1 MASLLQ
7 LMPCL
12 HDRINFELSASWGRT
27 MAGHPDRRKLS
38 RLLLEV
44 PMQIAVPDR
53 SEILFGQTSNVS
65 AQGIFFR
72 TTGHLN
78 LDQEVEC
85 ILVLPE
91 NLTLA
96 TQPTLVGCKGKVV
109 RVNES
114 QSQSG
119 DAVGIAIEV
128 NSYDFSGRFTLP
140 NAAAANNPTTENE

>member
-12 HDRINFELSASWGRT
+12 QDRIHFELSASWGRT

-53 SEILFGQTSNVS
+53 SEILFGQTANVS
-65 AQGIFFR
+65 AQGIFFH
-72 TTGHLN
+72 TTGRLN
-78 LDQEVEC
+78 LEQEVEC
-85 ILVLPE
+85 VLVLPE

-96 TQPTLVGCKGKVV
+96 SQPTLVGCKGKVV
-109 RVNES
+109 RVSES
-114 QSQSG
+114 HSD

-140 NAAAANNPTTENE
+140 STAATNNPAAKE

>member
-7 LMPCL
+7 LMPGL
-12 HDRINFELSASWGRT
+12 QDRTNLELPTSWGRT
-27 MAGHPDRRKLS
+27 MPGHPDRRKLS

-44 PMQIAVPDR
+44 PMQIAVPDG
-53 SEILFGQTSNVS
+53 SEVFFGQTSNVS

-72 TTGHLN
+72 TTSRLN
-78 LDQEVEC
+78 LGQDVEC
-85 ILVLPE
+85 VMVLPE

-96 TQPTLVGCKGKVV
+96 AEPTLVGCKGKVV

-114 QSQSG
+114 EPG

-128 NSYDFSGRFTLP
+128 NSYDFSGRFP
-140 NAAAANNPTTENE
+140 FPTTTAKNDPASETKE

>member
-1 MASLLQ
+1 
-7 LMPCL
+7 
-12 HDRINFELSASWGRT
+12 
-27 MAGHPDRRKLS
+27 
-38 RLLLEV
+38 
-44 PMQIAVPDR
+44 MQIAVPDR

-72 TTGHLN
+72 TTDRLN

-96 TQPTLVGCKGKVV
+96 AQPTLVGCKGKVV
-109 RVNES
+109 RVS
-114 QSQSG
+114 ASTPS

-140 NAAAANNPTTENE
+140 NTAVNNPTSETKE

>member
-1 MASLLQ
+1 MARLLQ
-7 LMPCL
+7 LIPCL
-12 HDRINFELSASWGRT
+12 QDRINLELSASWGRT

-44 PMQIAVPDR
+44 PMQIAVLDR

-72 TTGHLN
+72 TTDRLN

-96 TQPTLVGCKGKVV
+96 AQPTLVGCKGKVV
-109 RVNES
+109 RVSANTP
-114 QSQSG
+114 G

-140 NAAAANNPTTENE
+140 NTAVNNPTSETKE

>member
-12 HDRINFELSASWGRT
+12 QDRINFELSASWGRT

-72 TTGHLN
+72 TTGCLN

-109 RVNES
+109 RVSANTP
-114 QSQSG
+114 G

-140 NAAAANNPTTENE
+140 NTAVNHPTSETKE

>member
-1 MASLLQ
+1 
-7 LMPCL
+7 
-12 HDRINFELSASWGRT
+12 
-27 MAGHPDRRKLS
+27 
-38 RLLLEV
+38 
-44 PMQIAVPDR
+44 MQIAVPDR

-72 TTGHLN
+72 TTGRLN

-85 ILVLPE
+85 VLVLPE

-114 QSQSG
+114 QHD

-140 NAAAANNPTTENE
+140 NTTATNNPEPDTKE

>member
-1 MASLLQ
+1 MATLLQ

-65 AQGIFFR
+65 AQGIFFHTAGR
-72 TTGHLN
+72 LN
-78 LDQEVEC
+78 LEQEVEC

-96 TQPTLVGCKGKVV
+96 TQPTLVGCKGKVL
-109 RVNES
+109 RVSE
-114 QSQSG
+114 SQSG

-140 NAAAANNPTTENE
+140 NTAVTNNPAPETTE

>member
-109 RVNES
+109 RVSES
-114 QSQSG
+114 TSA

-140 NAAAANNPTTENE
+140 TAAATNNPAAKE